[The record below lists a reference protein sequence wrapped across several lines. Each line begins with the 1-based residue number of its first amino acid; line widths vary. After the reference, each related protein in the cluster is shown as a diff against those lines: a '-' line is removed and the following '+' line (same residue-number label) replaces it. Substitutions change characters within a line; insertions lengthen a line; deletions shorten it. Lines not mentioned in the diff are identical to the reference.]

1 MRRLALLAVG
11 GSLGGT
17 RSLSALLPELGDAC
31 PAAIAVVLH
40 RSPRSD
46 STLVTVLRRAARM
59 PVVEAEDGLPLEPA
73 RVVLAP
79 ADYHLSIDDG
89 ACTLAMDATVLNA
102 RPSIDVLFDS
112 AARWVRGPVVAALL
126 SGASEDGSRG
136 LGAVQAAGGH
146 VFVEDPATAESPR
159 MPLTGLARCRPDGI
173 GTPAAIGQRIAALL
187 KEIA

>member
-1 MRRLALLAVG
+1 MKRLALLAVG

-17 RSLSALLPELGDAC
+17 RSLGALLPELGEC
-31 PAAIAVVLH
+31 PAAMAVVLH
-40 RSPRSD
+40 RAPRSD
-46 STLVTVLRRAARM
+46 STLITVLQQATRM
-59 PVVEAEDGLPLEPA
+59 PVVEAEDGMPLQPA
-73 RVVLAP
+73 RVVVAP
-79 ADYHLSIDDG
+79 ADYHLSLDEG
-89 ACTLAMDATVLNA
+89 ACTLAMDDPVLNA

-112 AARWVRGPVVAALL
+112 ASRWTRGPIVAALL

-173 GTPAAIGQRIAALL
+173 GTPATLGTRIAALL
-187 KEIA
+187 KDIA